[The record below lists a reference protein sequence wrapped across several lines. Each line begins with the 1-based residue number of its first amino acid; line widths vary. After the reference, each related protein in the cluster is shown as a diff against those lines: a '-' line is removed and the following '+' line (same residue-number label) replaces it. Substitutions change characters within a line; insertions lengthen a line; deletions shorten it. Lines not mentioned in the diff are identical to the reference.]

1 VRFHAGTRGRHGNY
15 SESELREWAGR
26 IRSWPV
32 GESFLYFNNDWEGFA
47 PRNARRLR
55 DLLARVPSAA

>member
-1 VRFHAGTRGRHGNY
+1 MRHTR
-15 SESELREWAGR
+15 SQAQLLRDRTAEWAAR

-32 GESFLYFNNDWEGFA
+32 TETYVYFNNDWEGFA

-55 DLLARVPSAA
+55 RLLEYAGSD